1 MSDYAMLIRL
11 TRGTPPHPALSRQG
25 RGVKSMSSPLM
36 GEDEGEG
43 GEAGC
48 PVGWVSRRR
57 NPTICKSVGLRK
69 ANPTYSIKIRHI
81 FYKV

>member
-1 MSDYAMLIRL
+1 
-11 TRGTPPHPALSRQG
+11 
-25 RGVKSMSSPLM
+25 MSSPLM